1 MLSINEIKANCMS
14 VTYQRGRQLY
24 EDEPFKDI
32 EIYEEEDS
40 YDPGEMCIEG
50 KVKGSGTKWYETV
63 VWVDAEDNISD
74 YQCECPAYESYYG
87 MCKHCV
93 ALALLYRENQKQ
105 RSRESGETRRFL
117 DDYLEDALK
126 QTTSMPKLWNKQ
138 PTAESLKNMI
148 EKYAVKDKMH
158 LFGGYYKEVKLV
170 PEISKTYK
178 GYQIEFKIGIQ
189 RMYVVKNVAKL
200 IADVE
205 QVRFGEYGKNLQFV
219 HDRSAFTDNALLW
232 IDIMSS
238 ILKNR
243 LNTDDL
249 SIYTYD
255 SNWRTI
261 QLNNDAI
268 EQIFEAFMDDVL
280 VVDGKEYQIKNE
292 NPDLTLKIEPQ
303 SDAGAMLSMKET
315 EYIHGSDKIYAV
327 QNKTIKACS
336 KTFVNEVWP
345 LIETLGAEKSDY
357 LHRNQKLYLNRQD
370 YEAFCGNVLPRI
382 EKYIQIDN
390 QGVDFTEYMPKEP
403 EFSLYISQDEND
415 SQKIL
420 AKAEVAYGTTTFDL
434 LKPLNL
440 GSDYRNIE
448 KEAEISDLLM
458 DYFKVETIQDTEQM
472 YVREDEDVY
481 RLATEGLS
489 VLKDRMP
496 VFIDEKFRGMNIV
509 EAPKVSIGVSVSGE
523 LLEMNVQT
531 EEMSMDEIYDI
542 LSTWHRRKKYYRM
555 KNGDFMR
562 IEDNSI
568 EVLSELTQG
577 LGLSRKQLEE
587 GKMLL
592 PKYRTNYIDTVLR
605 KHPENIEIERS
616 SDFKKIVRN
625 MREYVDSDFEIPEG
639 LNAKLRNYQKDG
651 YRWLSTLS
659 EWGFGGILADD
670 MGLGKTVQML
680 AFLLAK
686 RKRALIVCP
695 ASLVY
700 NWAGEVEKFTPD
712 LKAVTITGSGEKRKK
727 EYEDSLSAD
736 ITITSYDLLKRD
748 IDKYKDRSFDYMV
761 IDEAQYI
768 KNASTQ
774 AAKAVKQV
782 QSGVRFA
789 MTGTPIENKLS
800 DLWSIF
806 DFIMPGYLYGYK
818 QYKDEM
824 ESPIVQNAD
833 DTALNRLQTMVR
845 PFILRRKKQ
854 DVLKDLPDKQE
865 EIVYTQMTESQKKL
879 YQAHAIRLKQELA
892 GKTEDE
898 FKQDSIRYI
907 AELTKLRQICCSPEL
922 IYEDYKE
929 GSGKMETC
937 MELISSAVEGGHHIL
952 LFSQF
957 TQMLDLIRVQLERK
971 HIAYLYLSGK
981 NSKLQRKE
989 MVEVFQK
996 GSIPVFLISLKAGGT
1011 GLNLTMA
1018 DIVIHYDPWWNIA
1031 AQNQATDRAH
1041 RIGQK
1046 NAVNVMKLVAKDS
1059 IEESIIK
1066 LQERKAK
1073 LSEDIIEGKEVS
1085 EHRLSKD
1092 EILGLL
1098 EDRAE
1103 ADV

>member
-1 MLSINEIKANCMS
+1 MLSVNEIKANCMS
-14 VTYQRGRQLY
+14 VTYHRGRQLY
-24 EDEPFKDI
+24 ETSPFKDI

-40 YDPGEMCIEG
+40 YNSGDMCIEG
-50 KVKGSGTKWYETV
+50 KVKGNGTKWYETKV
-63 VWVDAEDNISD
+63 LTDAGDNILD
-74 YQCECPAYESYYG
+74 YECTCPAYESYYG

-93 ALALLYRENQKQ
+93 ALALLYRENQK
-105 RSRESGETRRFL
+105 RSERGQASFQTDEEALMLQKTDSRRK
-117 DDYLEDALK
+117 LK
-126 QTTSMPKLWNKQ
+126 MNQ
-138 PTAESLKNMI
+138 PTAEALKSMI

-158 LFGGYYKEVKLV
+158 LFGGYYKKVELI
-170 PEISKTYK
+170 PEISRTYR
-178 GYQIEFKIGIQ
+178 GYEIEFKIGAQ
-189 RMYVVKNVAKL
+189 RMYVVKNIARL
-200 IADVE
+200 ISDVE
-205 QVRFGEYGKNLQFV
+205 QVNDSGYGKNFQFV
-219 HDRSAFTDNALLW
+219 HDRSAFTDHALLW
-232 IDIMSS
+232 IDVMSS
-238 ILKNR
+238 ILKNQ

-249 SIYTYD
+249 MMYTYD
-255 SNWRTI
+255 SNLRTI
-261 QLNNDAI
+261 QLSNDAI
-268 EQIFEAFMDDVL
+268 EQIFETFMDDTL
-280 VVDGKEYQIKNE
+280 VINDKEYCIKNE
-292 NPDLTLKIEPQ
+292 NPSLTLEIMPQ
-303 SDAGAMLSMKET
+303 SDEGALLSMKET
-315 EYIHGSDKIYAV
+315 EYIHGSDRIYAV

-336 KTFVNEVWP
+336 KDFVNEVWP
-345 LIETLGAEKSDY
+345 LIETLGAEKGNY
-357 LHRNQKLYLNRQD
+357 LHSNQKLYLNKQD

-382 EKYIQIDN
+382 EKYIKVNN
-390 QGVDFTEYMPKEP
+390 QGVDFSEFMPKEP

-434 LKPLNL
+434 IKPLNL
-440 GSDYRNIE
+440 ASDYRNIE
-448 KEAEISDLLM
+448 KEVKVGQLLKK
-458 DYFKVETIQDTEQM
+458 YFKVEDIDEGRQF

-481 RLATEGLS
+481 LLVTEGLEAI
-489 VLKDRMP
+489 KAQMP
-496 VFIDEKFRGMNIV
+496 VFIDEKFRGVNVID
-509 EAPKVSIGVSVSGE
+509 APKVAIGVSISGE

-568 EVLSELTQG
+568 AVLSELTQG
-577 LGLSRKQLEE
+577 LGLSRKQLED

-616 SDFKKIVRN
+616 SDFKKIGSN
-625 MREYVDSDFEIPEG
+625 MREYVDSDFEVPKN

-651 YRWLSTLS
+651 YRWLSTLA

-712 LKAVTITGSGEKRKK
+712 LKAVVIAGTGEKRRK
-727 EYEDSLSAD
+727 EYEDSRLAD

-748 IDKYKDRSFDYMV
+748 IDEYKDRAFDYMV

-774 AAKAVKQV
+774 AAKAVKEV
-782 QSGVRFA
+782 QAGVRFA

-806 DFIMPGYLYGYK
+806 DFIMPGYLYNYK
-818 QYKDEM
+818 YYKDEI
-824 ESPIVQNAD
+824 EGPIVQQAD
-833 DTALNRLQTMVR
+833 EAALKRLQTMVR

-854 DVLKDLPDKQE
+854 DVLKDLPEKQE
-865 EIVYTQMTESQKKL
+865 EVVYTQMNEQQRKL
-879 YQAHAIRLKQELA
+879 YQAHVLRLRAELA
-892 GKTEDE
+892 NKTEDE

-922 IYEDYKE
+922 IYEDYHA
-929 GSGKMETC
+929 GSGKLDTC
-937 MELISSAVEGGHHIL
+937 MQLILSAVEGNHHVL

-957 TQMLDLIRVQLERK
+957 TQMLDVIREQLEKRQ
-971 HIAYLYLSGK
+971 ISYLYLSGK
-981 NSKLQRKE
+981 NSKLQRKQ
-989 MVEVFQK
+989 MVDAFQQ
-996 GSIPVFLISLKAGGT
+996 GGISVFLISLKAGGT

-1066 LQERKAK
+1066 LQEQKAR
-1073 LSEDIIEGKEVS
+1073 LSEDVIEGKDIAEY
-1085 EHRLSKD
+1085 RLSKD

-1098 EDRAE
+1098 EDRAA